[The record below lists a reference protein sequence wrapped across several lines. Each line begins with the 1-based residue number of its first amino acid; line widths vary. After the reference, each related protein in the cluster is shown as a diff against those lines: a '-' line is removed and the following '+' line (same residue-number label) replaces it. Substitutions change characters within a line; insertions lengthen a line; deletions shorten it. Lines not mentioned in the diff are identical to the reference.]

1 MEHWRI
7 FIGVL
12 LPEATR
18 SAIGPAQQALR
29 EQKLAVRWVRPENWH
44 ITLHFLGDIDSAAVP
59 GLSVRLAAE
68 LAGLAAPALR
78 CQSLGAFPNQR
89 RPRVLW
95 AGIAGDVDR
104 LGRIQAAAVAA
115 GETVGVGAE
124 KRPYH
129 PHVTLGYVRD
139 QASPAERAEC
149 GAALDR
155 VAWAGDAERP
165 YPAVALIRS
174 ILSREGAI
182 YTPLWQTEL
191 GGQDAP
197 SPRSL

>member
-1 MEHWRI
+1 MEKWRL

-12 LPEATR
+12 LPEPTR
-18 SAIGPAQQALR
+18 AAIGPAQQALR

-44 ITLHFLGDIDSAAVP
+44 ITLHFLGDIDSAVVP

-68 LAGLAAPALR
+68 LAGLAAPMLR
-78 CQSLGAFPNQR
+78 CQALGAFPNQR
-89 RPRVLW
+89 SPRVLW

-104 LGRIQAAAVAA
+104 LGLIQAGAVAA
-115 GETVGVGAE
+115 GETVGVAAE

-129 PHVTLGYVRD
+129 PHITLGYVRD

-155 VAWAGDAERP
+155 VTWAGDSERP
-165 YPAVALIRS
+165 YPTVALIRS
-174 ILSREGAI
+174 VLSREGAV
-182 YTPLWQTEL
+182 YTPLWQVDLTP
-191 GGQDAP
+191 A
-197 SPRSL
+197 

>member
-1 MEHWRI
+1 MEHWRL

-12 LPEATR
+12 LPEETR
-18 SAIGPAQQALR
+18 TAIGPAQQALR
-29 EQKLAVRWVRPENWH
+29 DQKLAVRWVRPENWH
-44 ITLHFLGDIDSAAVP
+44 ITLHFLGEIDSAAVP
-59 GLSVRLAAE
+59 GLSARLAAE
-68 LAGLAAPALR
+68 LAGLAAPDLR
-78 CQSLGAFPNQR
+78 CQGLGAFPNLR

-104 LGRIQAAAVAA
+104 LARIQAAAVAA

-149 GAALDR
+149 GAALGR
-155 VAWAGDAERP
+155 VAWAGDGERP

-174 ILSREGAI
+174 VLGRDGAI
-182 YTPLWQTEL
+182 YTPLWQIEL
-191 GGQDAP
+191 AP
-197 SPRSL
+197 A

>member
-1 MEHWRI
+1 MEHWRV

-12 LPEATR
+12 LPEETR
-18 SAIGPAQQALR
+18 AAIGPAQQALR

-59 GLSVRLAAE
+59 GLSARLAAE
-68 LAGLAAPALR
+68 LAGLAAPELR
-78 CQSLGAFPNQR
+78 CQALGAFPNQR

-104 LGRIQAAAVAA
+104 LVRIQAAAVAA

-139 QASPAERAEC
+139 QASPAERTEC

-155 VAWAGDAERP
+155 VTWPGDSPRS

-174 ILSREGAI
+174 VLSRDGAV
-182 YTPLWQTEL
+182 YTPLWQIEL
-191 GGQDAP
+191 
-197 SPRSL
+197 SPA